1 MQYLRYTKNIFTITL
16 FDHLFFHKAKGVFII
31 MFIPAQ
37 KQHFVQNQVK
47 TVSFQGHP
55 PKTESPSETLE
66 KTIEKSRARNPE
78 SSNSKFSTIKQS
90 LAWVVGLG
98 SLLSAVSPLA
108 LAQDKPATPEKTTPQ
123 VQTDQPKSAATK
135 HEPAPIIVDIDKQLK
150 GDGVTGRIHGADS
163 KSGLMVFNYFKMTE
177 SILSSVNLSVI
188 AGNDDAQKILDT
200 VKRHDKVLI
209 KGRIKNL
216 NNPQPHIIA
225 ESVEIKQPYKPEGT
239 VPEKAFEKQTK
250 LPEELKGKTEATF
263 LVHANVEKGKAIVLE
278 YKDQLLMLISKDAS
292 LTENLWRGDKV
303 KLQYNLREFPGQ
315 PTHLMLN
322 TKPTEGK
329 KPVEMLDQLGGPDRG
344 NPEKPAPMITQE
356 GALVKFP
363 KSPAINRDIWAIE
376 QKDPDGGASRYFTLV
391 NFEIEGEFDRIG
403 KVCRELWDTAN
414 KPTDILDGRN
424 KQIHKTIRIKVSG
437 KLNVEDPN
445 QANAQIFLK
454 ADEIQPVK

>member
-1 MQYLRYTKNIFTITL
+1 MNILNISKRIPKNNSTRTRQTKPLMT
-16 FDHLFFHKAKGVFII
+16 
-31 MFIPAQ
+31 Q
-37 KQHFVQNQVK
+37 K
-47 TVSFQGHP
+47 TVT
-55 PKTESPSETLE
+55 KTPQTKLNTASQ
-66 KTIEKSRARNPE
+66 
-78 SSNSKFSTIKQS
+78 SKPALIQQS

-98 SLLSAVSPLA
+98 SILSSASPLA
-108 LAQDKPATPEKTTPQ
+108 LAQEKPTTPEKTTPQ
-123 VQTDQPKSAATK
+123 VQTNQTQTAATK
-135 HEPAPIIVDIDKQLK
+135 HEPAPIIVDIDKLLK

-163 KSGLMVFNYFKMTE
+163 KSGLLVFNYFKMTE

-188 AGNDDAQKILDT
+188 AGNDEAQKVLDT

-239 VPEKAFEKQTK
+239 VPEKAFEKQTQ

-263 LVHANVEKGKAIVLE
+263 LVHANVEKGKALVLE
-278 YKDQLLMLISKDAS
+278 YKDQLVMLISKDAS

-303 KLQYNLREFPGQ
+303 KLQFTLRQFPGQ

-322 TKPTEGK
+322 TKPEEGK
-329 KPVEMLDQLGGPDRG
+329 KPVEMLDQLGGVDRG
-344 NPEKPAPMITQE
+344 NPEKPAPTITQE

-391 NFEIEGEFDRIG
+391 NFEIEGEFDRID
-403 KVCRELWDTAN
+403 KACRSLWDAAN

-424 KQIHKTIRIKVSG
+424 KQIHKTVRIQVSG

-454 ADEIQPVK
+454 ADEIKPIK